1 MKKTS
6 LKKLS
11 EQSEF
16 SLSTLFR
23 VLRNDPCVNA
33 QTREDA
39 IRLLNLHGY
48 IVETHSGAEIVVVDC
63 SYPGAYTQ
71 ELAGKIIERLSM
83 ENYHIL
89 QTNSYK
95 PEEFSRFKSALEEA
109 QIVIFTGHTR
119 GDYLKLARDIN
130 PEIYRVNIFGDN
142 ADGAELFI
150 AADNTGGTFRAADYL
165 CGEKKFRRVAT
176 FRTFQNLDFNDRA
189 DIFAGRVAGLYP
201 NAKCDVIHF
210 SNPARDLEYFYNKQG
225 REYDAFFYPN
235 GTPWVE
241 LAPLIKRDGSK
252 IFQLVFENPEH
263 IIRIRNISGDEMPLD
278 AYIDWQPYGMS
289 ELISFYLRN
298 RPLLQKRPRL
308 IMSIPTFL
316 QGIRPE
322 TYKSSQN
329 NTGERK

>member
-130 PEIYRVNIFGDN
+130 PEI
-142 ADGAELFI
+142 
-150 AADNTGGTFRAADYL
+150 YL

-329 NTGERK
+329 NNGERK